1 MAVLQRMDAGS
12 NVELVMGLVVPKAEL
27 AAQAC
32 IYSSTFGFISLYL

>member
-1 MAVLQRMDAGS
+1 MGDAGS

-32 IYSSTFGFISLYL
+32 IYSLAFAFIN